1 MPTLQGTTHAS
12 NGDPAIEVVAFLWR
26 MSWHGLTQKA
36 TPDPTGAWTVEVP
49 DLDRYGL
56 VFFFANC
63 PPEAQ
68 GPYEP
73 EP

>member
-12 NGDPAIEVVAFLWR
+12 NGEPAIEVAAFVWR
-26 MSWHGLTQKA
+26 MSTWGVPYRA
-36 TPDPTGAWTVEVP
+36 FPDPSGAWTLTVP
-49 DLDRYGL
+49 QERYGV
-56 VFFFANC
+56 VFFFAHC